1 MTFCLSFCAHT
12 RGQQGITFAIP
23 FRTII
28 QIGDLARSRDLQ
40 RAVPIRNAGVLYILS
55 GKAFAIRILLMF
67 LRIDVGASAVEAV
80 FLGGLKLI
88 VSKSE
93 VPAAESPRGG
103 GSRNIGGKPVV
114 ALLRGASHVFWL
126 I

>member
-1 MTFCLSFCAHT
+1 
-12 RGQQGITFAIP
+12 
-23 FRTII
+23 
-28 QIGDLARSRDLQ
+28 
-40 RAVPIRNAGVLYILS
+40 
-55 GKAFAIRILLMF
+55 MF

-93 VPAAESPRGG
+93 APPAESPRGG

-114 ALLRGASHVFWL
+114 AGCVSRFLVDLISRFRASLGFGASRASIVA
-126 I
+126 